1 MVTIA
6 RYDVVDYLDSEEAIA
21 GYLEAVL
28 EEGGPAL
35 FQQALPEAARAR
47 AVLQL
52 AKETGMDRRELCRML
67 SAEGGGDPELTMEAA
82 GRLTKA
88 FAVPV

>member
-6 RYDVVDYLDSEEAIA
+6 NYDVVDYLDSEEAIA

-28 EEGGPAL
+28 DEGGPSL
-35 FQQALPEAARAR
+35 FVRALPEAARAR

-52 AKETGMDRRELCRML
+52 AKETGMDRRDLCRMF
-67 SAEGGGDPELTMEAA
+67 SAEGGDQTMTLEAA
-82 GRLTKA
+82 ERLAKA